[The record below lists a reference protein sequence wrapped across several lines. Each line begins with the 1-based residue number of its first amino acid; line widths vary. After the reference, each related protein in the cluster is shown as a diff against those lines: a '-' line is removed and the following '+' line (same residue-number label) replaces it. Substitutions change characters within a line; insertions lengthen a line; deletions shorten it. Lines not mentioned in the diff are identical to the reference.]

1 MTEQIFFC
9 KAQGVRIPV
18 RLEVFKHGGSF
29 YLAYVNHEENVH
41 VPLIGSAGAWL
52 AEFGRAQE
60 LIATASRERDQ
71 GHISRAGNGAVAPPT
86 LPPGRLNPAAP
97 NWDWLTPQMVI
108 EYFAKSNVLRAIADD
123 VRQVLK
129 DQILESELS
138 RPERD
143 LADVRAANHP
153 GLFKKNG
160 KPNQTVIADILRL
173 PNGGSSNYRRIQEV
187 STILEEERRN
197 SPISTAEKEPGHG
210 EKNDKVRRRAA

>member
-1 MTEQIFFC
+1 MQEQIFYC

-18 RLEVFKHGGSF
+18 RLEVFKHGGGV
-29 YLAYVNHEENVH
+29 YLAISNQAENINIPFFGPAPAMVARLREAAD
-41 VPLIGSAGAWL
+41 LIEA
-52 AEFGRAQE
+52 
-60 LIATASRERDQ
+60 ASRERDQ
-71 GHISRAGNGAVAPPT
+71 GHISRAGNGSAP
-86 LPPGRLNPAAP
+86 RLAPAAP

-129 DQILESELS
+129 DQILESELTQLD
-138 RPERD
+138 RD

-173 PNGGSSNYRRIQEV
+173 PNGGSSNYKRIQEV

-197 SPISTAEKEPGHG
+197 SPISTAEKEPGYG
-210 EKNDKVRRRAA
+210 EKSGKARRRAA